1 MRIKFELFHFPYIN
15 SNFVSFHFTQF
26 SLQILALHPLL
37 AKLTYFEPANGQK
50 VLYVYS
56 SYDLG
61 DGSTALESPK
71 GCFQYFLQPKG
82 YLTSFAF
89 ETNGQYLNDQ
99 VRIVI
104 FFRVEQT
111 RFEVRGNVG
120 KKHYKKVY

>member
-1 MRIKFELFHFPYIN
+1 MN
-15 SNFVSFHFTQF
+15 SFIFTQF
-26 SLQILALHPLL
+26 SLQILELHPLL
-37 AKLTYFEPANGQK
+37 AKLNNFEPANGQK
-50 VLYVYS
+50 VLYVNS

-104 FFRVEQT
+104 FFSSGT
-111 RFEVRGNVG
+111 DEVRAKREPNLFNESVNGQCW
-120 KKHYKKVY
+120 